1 MLAKDTASFIN
12 RQPLPLHYSPNA
24 IVGRASDMRFAIE
37 RPLLDQNGATV
48 IEYALVAFFVSI
60 AAFSVLVS
68 IGTSVSGIFSKITT
82 SF

>member
-1 MLAKDTASFIN
+1 
-12 RQPLPLHYSPNA
+12 
-24 IVGRASDMRFAIE
+24 MRFAIE